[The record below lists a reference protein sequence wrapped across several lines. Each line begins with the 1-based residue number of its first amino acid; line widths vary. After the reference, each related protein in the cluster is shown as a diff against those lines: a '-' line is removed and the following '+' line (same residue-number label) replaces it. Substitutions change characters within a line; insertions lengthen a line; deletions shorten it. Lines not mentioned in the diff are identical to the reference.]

1 VKRVIVVG
9 GGFAGLAAATRLA
22 ERGVAVTVLE
32 ARGRLGGRAYSFQ
45 DETTGTVVDNGQHAM
60 MGCYSH
66 TLGFLARIGAAAQ
79 VVRQSSLHVELRH
92 PTRGAGV
99 IACPT
104 LPGPLHMLAGVLRYR
119 LLTRAERLQAL
130 VAGVRLMALRRRRD
144 PWLAS
149 VTVDEMLIALGQ
161 SPEART
167 CFWHPIAIATLNE
180 SPARAA
186 AAPFVEV
193 LARAFFGSR
202 ADSQFVLPRVGLSE
216 LYVDGARTY
225 VEARGG
231 HVESH
236 APVAAVFLKGGR
248 VDGVALRDGRRIHA
262 DACVLA
268 VPPAALGALLPP
280 ALRARAPWSGVGGFE
295 TSPIV
300 SVHLWYDRPVLDS
313 DFVGLLGTTTQWA
326 FDRTRIVGAAAHG
339 AGGAAAHGAGGAAA
353 HGAGGRDGGRAV
365 GGDGAAAEHAVSTVV
380 SAARAVVD
388 WDTDRIRDQ
397 VVADLASLL
406 PQARAARV
414 TRAIVVKERRATIAT
429 TPDVERRR
437 PDVVTPVPGL
447 LLAGD
452 WTDTGLPPT
461 IESAVL
467 SGERAA
473 DHVVAEQR

>member
-1 VKRVIVVG
+1 
-9 GGFAGLAAATRLA
+9 
-22 ERGVAVTVLE
+22 
-32 ARGRLGGRAYSFQ
+32 
-45 DETTGTVVDNGQHAM
+45 M
-60 MGCYSH
+60 
-66 TLGFLARIGAAAQ
+66 
-79 VVRQSSLHVELRH
+79 
-92 PTRGAGV
+92 
-99 IACPT
+99 
-104 LPGPLHMLAGVLRYR
+104 LRYG
-119 LLTRAERLQAL
+119 LLTRGERLRAL

-149 VTVDEMLIALGQ
+149 VTVEEMLIALGQ
-161 SPEART
+161 SPDART

-180 SPARAA
+180 APGRAA

-216 LYVDGARTY
+216 LYVDAARRFL
-225 VEARGG
+225 EARGG
-231 HVESH
+231 RVELH
-236 APVAAVFLKGGR
+236 APAAGVLLRDGR
-248 VDGVALRDGRRIHA
+248 VDFVALRDGRRLEA

-280 ALRARAPWSGVGGFE
+280 TLRGRQPWAGVGAFE

-313 DFVGLLGTTTQWA
+313 EFVGLLGTTAQWA
-326 FDRTRIVGAAAHG
+326 FDRTRIA
-339 AGGAAAHGAGGAAA
+339 
-353 HGAGGRDGGRAV
+353 

-380 SAARAVVD
+380 SAARDVVD
-388 WDTDRIRDQ
+388 WDTDRIRER
-397 VVADLASLL
+397 VVADVASLV
-406 PQARAARV
+406 PAARTARV

-429 TPDVERRR
+429 TPEVERRR
-437 PDVVTPVPGL
+437 PAVQTPIPSL

-473 DHVVAEQR
+473 EHVIQNGG

>member
-1 VKRVIVVG
+1 MKRVVVVG

-22 ERGVAVTVLE
+22 ERGMAVTVLE
-32 ARGRLGGRAYSFQ
+32 ARGRLGGRAYSFR
-45 DETTGTVVDNGQHAM
+45 DEASGTVVDNGQHAM
-60 MGCYSH
+60 MGCYVY
-66 TLGFLARIGAAAQ
+66 TLGFLARIGAMAALA
-79 VVRQSSLHVELRH
+79 RQPSLRVELRH
-92 PTRGAGV
+92 PARGRGV

-104 LPGPLHMLAGVLRYR
+104 LPGPLHMLGGVLRYG
-119 LLTRAERLQAL
+119 LLTPAERLRAL

-161 SPEART
+161 SPNART

-180 SPARAA
+180 APDRAA

-216 LYVDGARTY
+216 LYVDAARSF

-231 HVESH
+231 RVELH
-236 APVAAVFLKGGR
+236 APAASVLLRDGR
-248 VDGVALRDGRRIHA
+248 AGVVALRDGRRLEA

-268 VPPAALGALLPP
+268 VPPSALGALLPP
-280 ALRARAPWSGVGGFE
+280 PLRGRAPWAEVGTFE

-300 SVHLWYDRPVLDS
+300 SVHLWYDRPVLDTE
-313 DFVGLLGTTTQWA
+313 FVGLLGTTAQWA
-326 FDRTRIVGAAAHG
+326 FDRSRI
-339 AGGAAAHGAGGAAA
+339 AGDAT
-353 HGAGGRDGGRAV
+353 
-365 GGDGAAAEHAVSTVV
+365 AAEHAVSTVV
-380 SAARAVVD
+380 SAARDVVD
-388 WDTDRIRDQ
+388 WDTDRIRER
-397 VVADLASLL
+397 VVADLASLV
-406 PQARAARV
+406 PAARTARV

-437 PDVVTPVPGL
+437 PPIRTPIPNL

-473 DHVVAEQR
+473 EHVIENGGSAPCDSRSTSPPT

>member
-1 VKRVIVVG
+1 MKHVVVVG

-45 DETTGTVVDNGQHAM
+45 DEATGTVVDNGQHAM
-60 MGCYSH
+60 MGCYSA

-79 VVRQSSLHVELRH
+79 VVRQPSLHVELRH
-92 PTRGAGV
+92 PSRGSGV
-99 IACPT
+99 ISCPP
-104 LPGPLHMLAGVLRYR
+104 LPGPLHMLGGVLRYG
-119 LLTRAERLQAL
+119 LLTPTERLRAL
-130 VAGVRLMALRRRRD
+130 VAGVRLMALRRRHD

-161 SPEART
+161 SPNARA

-180 SPARAA
+180 SPGRAA

-216 LYVDGARTY
+216 MYVDGARAFL
-225 VEARGG
+225 EARGG
-231 HVESH
+231 HVELH

-248 VDGVALRDGRRIHA
+248 VDGVALRDGRRLFA

-268 VPPAALGALLPP
+268 VPPTALGSLLPP
-280 ALRARAPWSGVGGFE
+280 TLRARAPWSGVGTFE

-300 SVHLWYDRPVLDS
+300 SVHLWYDRPVLDT

-326 FDRTRIVGAAAHG
+326 FDRTRIVCGNAA
-339 AGGAAAHGAGGAAA
+339 
-353 HGAGGRDGGRAV
+353 RP
-365 GGDGAAAEHAVSTVV
+365 GDGASAEHAVSTVV
-380 SAARAVVD
+380 SAARDVVE

-397 VVADLASLL
+397 VVADLASVL
-406 PQARAARV
+406 PHARAARV

-437 PDVVTPVPGL
+437 PDVVTPIPGL

-473 DHVVAEQR
+473 AHVVHHEG

>member
-1 VKRVIVVG
+1 VKHVVVVG

-22 ERGVAVTVLE
+22 ERGVVVTVLE

-45 DETTGTVVDNGQHAM
+45 DEATGTVVDNGQHAM
-60 MGCYSH
+60 MGCYTA
-66 TLGFLARIGAAAQ
+66 TLGFLARIGATAQ
-79 VVRQSSLHVELRH
+79 VVRQPSLHVELRH
-92 PTRGAGV
+92 PSRGAGV

-119 LLTRAERLQAL
+119 LLTPGERLRSL

-161 SPEART
+161 SAEART

-180 SPARAA
+180 SPDRAA

-216 LYVDGARTY
+216 LYVDGAREY

-231 HVESH
+231 HVALH

-248 VDGVALRDGRRIHA
+248 VDGVALRDGRRLHA

-280 ALRARAPWSGVGGFE
+280 TLRARAPWSGVGTFD

-300 SVHLWYDRPVLDS
+300 SVHLWYDRPVLET

-326 FDRTRIVGAAAHG
+326 FDRTRIAP
-339 AGGAAAHGAGGAAA
+339 GGA
-353 HGAGGRDGGRAV
+353 RRM

-380 SAARAVVD
+380 SAAREVVD
-388 WDTDRIRDQ
+388 WDSDRIRDQ

-406 PQARAARV
+406 PQARGARV

-473 DHVVAEQR
+473 DHAIPQQG